1 VGNGGDNRTCTAAQR
16 PPIKDWPRI
25 SRRWKGDGVLL
36 GTEAGPDVLLY
47 WNGKRWWV
55 AQGTEAP

>member
-1 VGNGGDNRTCTAAQR
+1 MKCFAAHL
-16 PPIKDWPRI
+16 

-47 WNGKRWWV
+47 WNGRRWWV
-55 AQGTEAP
+55 AQGSEAP